1 MDLDT
6 SSFIIHRLD
15 VLEGDGSNLSSNH
28 SMQSVLVGNEVF
40 INGLNEGIIVSYQVA
55 GRVVVQIAARLL
67 SGAVACKDDQSMPG
81 K

>member
-55 GRVVVQIAARLL
+55 GRVVVQITARLL
-67 SGAVACKDDQSMPG
+67 SGAVARKDDQSMPG